1 MLHGWTDGMHG
12 GVSASELRRKFVM
25 AHGGSL
31 DAVSLPDVSVHT
43 GMSGFSG
50 FTALTPLTPLDHD
63 ANPAG
68 KRKTSKS
75 LKFAPMHDDQS
86 EGMTSAVTEIT
97 FEEIEEKLRKK
108 TGEKQVW
115 TEKKARDLANT
126 H

>member
-1 MLHGWTDGMHG
+1 MRYGAL
-12 GVSASELRRKFVM
+12 ASELRRKFVM

-63 ANPAG
+63 ANPTG

-115 TEKKARDLANT
+115 TEIKRLASGPT
-126 H
+126 HTPNHMK